1 MFSIV
6 VTREELNI
14 YLDAFM
20 SFCPEGREDAR
31 NSLVELIEA
40 SDNLEE
46 AIASWLWRCGCGLD
60 AALRTKIWFG
70 LAYRD
75 LGEVFALDFRDLKK
89 LLRAQRAEF
98 LGPYPPLEAPEKGA
112 SAQTTEFTSCFMVE
126 QNLSAWVDAEW
137 EDFSQVEKIRLHLDE
152 CSDCQDRLAKYRQL
166 QTQIAHQR
174 KTVPTV
180 SEQEWD
186 EALARAR
193 SLSRRRLLRGF
204 AVLFIL
210 MSLVGAGGFF
220 VMKKEEKMPNIYEW
234 KPN

>member
-20 SFCPEGREDAR
+20 SFCPEGREGAR

-46 AIASWLWRCGCGLD
+46 AIASWLWWCGCGLE
-60 AALRTKIWFG
+60 AALRVKIWFG
-70 LAYRD
+70 LAYKD

-98 LGPYPPLEAPEKGA
+98 LGPYPPLDIQQDGA
-112 SAQTTEFTSCFMVE
+112 VGRTTEFTSCFMVE

-137 EDFSQVEKIRLHLDE
+137 EDFSQVENIRLHLDE
-152 CSDCQDRLAKYRQL
+152 CSNCQDRLAKYRQL
-166 QTQIAHQR
+166 QTEIARQR
-174 KTVPTV
+174 KTAPPV

-186 EALARAR
+186 EALVDAR
-193 SLSRRRLLRGF
+193 SLGRKRLLRGF
-204 AVLFIL
+204 AILFVLI
-210 MSLVGAGGFF
+210 SLVGAGGFF